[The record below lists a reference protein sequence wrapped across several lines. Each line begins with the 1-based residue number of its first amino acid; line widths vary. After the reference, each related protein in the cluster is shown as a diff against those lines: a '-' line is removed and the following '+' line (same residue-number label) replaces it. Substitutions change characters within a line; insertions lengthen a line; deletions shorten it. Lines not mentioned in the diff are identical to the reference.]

1 MSFTDSFRTARYVRL
16 VNLLLQAVLFLS
28 LFGGLNYL
36 ALNHSW
42 RWDLTKNRR
51 YSLSAETESY
61 LKRLDQP
68 VTIYVTFPEESDT
81 AEIVQAHRDLVGLL
95 REYQYATRANANGQ
109 ITAKFIDVYQRR
121 RDAEAAGVEA
131 PNVVVVTAG
140 ERRRVVTIDE
150 LYQLKDRVRR
160 DAFRGES
167 ALTAAIL
174 DVTAAE
180 RKKVY
185 FLVGHGEISPD
196 DTSDRGLSRLRD
208 ELRQR
213 NFDIGALDLAR
224 QRAIPTDA
232 SVLIIAGQD
241 SPFSRFEEELLR
253 SYLQTRAGRVVLLA
267 DPGRAHGLE
276 NLLFDWGIIVYDNL
290 ILDES
295 RENLTDTGELILNAF
310 LERHPVTAN
319 LIRNSLPVIVGPT
332 RVVSDDLG
340 RAIDDGLDVKTIV
353 ATSTTA
359 WGESS
364 YRLGDRRFT
373 AGQDLGGGKRLG
385 VLVFSERTK
394 PANNLPLSVRGG
406 RLAVFGT
413 SDLTT
418 NNRITNIGN
427 LSLLLATVKWAADS
441 DTELNI
447 PVRPIER
454 FQLTLSQDELSRL
467 RLGLLFIV
475 PGAVALLGLFVY
487 WTRRN

>member
-109 ITAKFIDVYQRR
+109 VTAKFIDVYQRR

-185 FLVGHGEISPD
+185 FLVGHGETSPD
-196 DTSDRGLSRLRD
+196 DTSDTGLSRLRD

-232 SVLIIAGQD
+232 SVLIIAGQH
-241 SPFSRFEEELLR
+241 SPFSRFEEEL
-253 SYLQTRAGRVVLLA
+253 SA
-267 DPGRAHGLE
+267 
-276 NLLFDWGIIVYDNL
+276 
-290 ILDES
+290 
-295 RENLTDTGELILNAF
+295 
-310 LERHPVTAN
+310 
-319 LIRNSLPVIVGPT
+319 
-332 RVVSDDLG
+332 VSDQLS
-340 RAIDDGLDVKTIV
+340 A
-353 ATSTTA
+353 
-359 WGESS
+359 
-364 YRLGDRRFT
+364 
-373 AGQDLGGGKRLG
+373 GGG
-385 VLVFSERTK
+385 VER
-394 PANNLPLSVRGG
+394 G
-406 RLAVFGT
+406 RW
-413 SDLTT
+413 
-418 NNRITNIGN
+418 RR
-427 LSLLLATVKWAADS
+427 VK
-441 DTELNI
+441 
-447 PVRPIER
+447 
-454 FQLTLSQDELSRL
+454 
-467 RLGLLFIV
+467 
-475 PGAVALLGLFVY
+475 
-487 WTRRN
+487 